1 MRHWQMKRG
10 GLSEATVSA
19 LDAAVCGMCDAE
31 PASRWTLAAV
41 LARLSTHAGGT

>member
-1 MRHWQMKRG
+1 MKRG

-31 PASRWTLAAV
+31 PSSRWTLAAV
-41 LARLSTHAGGT
+41 LAALPNCSGAAT